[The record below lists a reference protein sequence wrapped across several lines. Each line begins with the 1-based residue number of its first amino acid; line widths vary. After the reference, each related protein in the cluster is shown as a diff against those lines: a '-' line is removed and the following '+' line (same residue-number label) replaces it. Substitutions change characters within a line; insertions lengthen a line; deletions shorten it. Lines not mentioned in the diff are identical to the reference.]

1 MLIEDVKSIKIA
13 MFKDLIMQ
21 NENSLRIN
29 NPS

>member
-1 MLIEDVKSIKIA
+1 MLIEDLKSIKIA

>member
-1 MLIEDVKSIKIA
+1 MLIEDLKSIKIA

-29 NPS
+29 NSS